1 MTFHEAPAA
10 RRVATWR
17 GVEGD
22 WRSAGAIGVYG
33 EVFRDSVSSGRWQRA
48 LPVLDALEKPVAG
61 IWRAPKVRI
70 GDITDRN
77 PEFEQK
83 HHTKYCAD

>member
-1 MTFHEAPAA
+1 
-10 RRVATWR
+10 VAT
-17 GVEGD
+17 
-22 WRSAGAIGVYG
+22 
-33 EVFRDSVSSGRWQRA
+33 RA

-70 GDITDRN
+70 VDITDRN

-83 HHTKYCAD
+83 HHTMYCAD

>member
-1 MTFHEAPAA
+1 
-10 RRVATWR
+10 VAT
-17 GVEGD
+17 
-22 WRSAGAIGVYG
+22 
-33 EVFRDSVSSGRWQRA
+33 RD

-70 GDITDRN
+70 VDITDRN